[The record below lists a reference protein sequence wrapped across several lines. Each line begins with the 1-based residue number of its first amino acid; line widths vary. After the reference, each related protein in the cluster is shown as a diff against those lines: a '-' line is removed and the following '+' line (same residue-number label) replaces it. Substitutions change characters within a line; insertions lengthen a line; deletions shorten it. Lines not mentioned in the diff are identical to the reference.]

1 MSNYIMDLKFD
12 SKTLRI
18 FSLRITCKIQVLDKN
33 ERAPLPNRRGAV
45 LHSLSSRFRA
55 V

>member
-33 ERAPLPNRRGAV
+33 ERAPLRQGGA
-45 LHSLSSRFRA
+45 RFYIL
-55 V
+55 